1 MIRLVEDSDG
11 IKVITGLVTSV
22 TRSESLAVV
31 TDAEVSMLCKV
42 ALLDLLVVEAPGNPE
57 TLGDIVRVD
66 SAVVMEAHKPV
77 VTVKIGEGV
86 TLRMI
91 VLVSVPEWMGR
102 EVVSSEAPDE
112 DVVPRSP
119 LLSSVTDEFERKFVI
134 SGTLGDTV

>member
-11 IKVITGLVTSV
+11 IKVIMGLVTSV

-77 VTVKIGEGV
+77 VPVKIGEGV

-91 VLVSVPEWMGR
+91 VLVSVPGWMGR
-102 EVVSSEAPDE
+102 EAVSSEAPDE

-119 LLSSVTDEFERKFVI
+119 LLSSVTDEFKRKFVI